1 MKRSTV
7 ALLLGILA
15 LSITACSDT
24 SLSHKRQYF
33 GYHNAVTVEQ
43 ASSKKDT
50 GVVLE
55 ENSGANYDTTAII
68 SQPQPRTTVILSD
81 VPDVIVV
88 PVAVPWWDYYR
99 YDWYVWDCYWWRPP
113 RTVIIYSWYP
123 WHPISWICSDWW
135 YAPYWHSPH
144 FWFAPYHHDPHTV
157 LHSDFGHWSSPTF
170 RPTVMHY
177 DAEIAKD
184 VPTVSRLIGHST
196 PAKGSVQNVPVTPKR
211 SLLPTPAVE
220 PATSIRSAILDVEAR
235 SGKRTAVLERSS
247 APPAVSTLSRKM
259 VGAEKSKTAQEP
271 ILHRSGTPPSPA
283 IEPKRVD
290 SKPNIHNKPVL
301 RRSTVPGSSRI
312 PGAVGAEPPALKSR
326 PSVSRPSS
334 PNHWP
339 AKRKLPKTSQSAS
352 TRSSLHRSS
361 HPSQSSAALQSA
373 TIDRE
378 TAQPTVLRRSHKTIK
393 SVDSRKAKIFAKS
406 TRSAVHRQLQSTV
419 KYSSS
424 YRLSPLSIFSHSSTT
439 LHRTASIHNR
449 KHSKYPTSHHFSRK
463 LKKRRH

>member
-1 MKRSTV
+1 MTRSMI
-7 ALLLGILA
+7 ALLIGILA
-15 LSITACSDT
+15 LSLTACSDA
-24 SLSHKRQYF
+24 SLSYKHQYF
-33 GYHNAVTVEQ
+33 GYHNTIIIKQESSADAVTV
-43 ASSKKDT
+43 
-50 GVVLE
+50 VE
-55 ENSGANYDTTAII
+55 ESPSTTYDTTVII
-68 SQPQPRTTVILSD
+68 SRPQNQTTIILSD
-81 VPDVIVV
+81 DPDVIVV

-99 YDWYVWDCYWWRPP
+99 YDWYVRDCYWWRPS
-113 RTVIIYSWYP
+113 RTVIIYFWYP
-123 WHPISWICSDWW
+123 WHPISWFCSDWW
-135 YAPYWHSPH
+135 YDPYWHHHRPCFSPH
-144 FWFAPYHHDPHTV
+144 PYDPYAPLNPSPR
-157 LHSDFGHWSSPTF
+157 HSTPTF
-170 RPTVMHY
+170 HPSIVRY
-177 DAEIAKD
+177 DAEIDKD
-184 VPTVSRLIGHST
+184 VPTVPRLIGHLT
-196 PAKGSVQNVPVTPKR
+196 PAKGKVDNVPVSPERSPAFTPGVK
-211 SLLPTPAVE
+211 S
-220 PATSIRSAILDVEAR
+220 ATSIRSDIPDAEAG
-235 SGKRTAVLERSS
+235 SGKRKAVLQRSS
-247 APPAVSTLSRKM
+247 EPPAVSTLSRKM

-419 KYSSS
+419 KHSSS